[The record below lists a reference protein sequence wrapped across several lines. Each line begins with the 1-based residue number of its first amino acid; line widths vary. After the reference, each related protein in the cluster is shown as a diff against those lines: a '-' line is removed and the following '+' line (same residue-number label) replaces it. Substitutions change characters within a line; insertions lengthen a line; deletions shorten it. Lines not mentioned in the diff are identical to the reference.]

1 MSRIEK
7 EWNKLLDSAPGT
19 QLRRLVQDAT
29 LQVPG
34 APFALC
40 APLAEQAGYSAVYL
54 SGAGFSAAALAL
66 PDTGLF
72 SLDEL
77 VVQAERLCRA
87 SNLPVIVDAD
97 TGFGK
102 ISECVA
108 QLEAAGVAAI
118 QLEDQTFPKRC
129 GHLEG
134 KQVVPVEEMCQKIAS
149 AATARQNKDLI
160 LIGRT
165 DARATDG
172 LDAAIDRAARYLEAG
187 ADWIFP
193 EALKSREEFTQFAAA
208 IDAPLIANMTEF
220 GAGPLLTHQEL
231 TELGF
236 AVVLYPVTLLRVAMK
251 AIETALAFIDDA
263 GTQEEL
269 LDLMQTRNELYEL
282 LDYDPSAPSE

>member
-149 AATARQNKDLI
+149 AATARHNKDLV

-172 LDAAIDRAARYLEAG
+172 LDAAIGRAVRYLEAG

-193 EALKSREEFTQFAAA
+193 EALKSKEEFTQFAAA

-251 AIETALAFIDDA
+251 AIETALAFIDDV

>member
-19 QLRRLVQDAT
+19 RLRRLVQDAT

-149 AATARQNKDLI
+149 AATARHNKDLV

-172 LDAAIDRAARYLEAG
+172 LDAAIGRAVRYLEAG

-193 EALKSREEFTQFAAA
+193 EALKSKEEFTQFAAA

-282 LDYDPSAPSE
+282 LDYDPSAISE

>member
-1 MSRIEK
+1 MAS
-7 EWNKLLDSAPGT
+7 SPGT
-19 QLRRLVQDAT
+19 QLRTLIQDAT
-29 LQVPG
+29 LQIPG

-54 SGAGFSAAALAL
+54 SGAGFSAAALAV

-72 SLDEL
+72 SLEEL
-77 VVQAERLCRA
+77 VVQAKRLCRA

-102 ISECVA
+102 VAECVT

-134 KQVVPVEEMCQKIAS
+134 KQVVPVEEMCDKIAS
-149 AATARQNKDLI
+149 AAEARRDDGLI
-160 LIGRT
+160 IIGRT
-165 DARATDG
+165 DARGTDNMV
-172 LDAAIDRAARYLEAG
+172 AAIERATRYLEAG

-193 EALKSREEFTQFAAA
+193 EALKSKDEFAQFASA

-220 GAGPLLTHQEL
+220 GAGPLLSLEEL
-231 TELGF
+231 ADLGF
-236 AVVLYPVTLLRVAMK
+236 AAVLYPVTLLRVAMK
-251 AIETALAFIDDA
+251 AIEAALAVIDDA

-269 LDLMQTRNELYEL
+269 LDLMQTREQLYEL
-282 LDYDPSAPSE
+282 LGYDPASPSP